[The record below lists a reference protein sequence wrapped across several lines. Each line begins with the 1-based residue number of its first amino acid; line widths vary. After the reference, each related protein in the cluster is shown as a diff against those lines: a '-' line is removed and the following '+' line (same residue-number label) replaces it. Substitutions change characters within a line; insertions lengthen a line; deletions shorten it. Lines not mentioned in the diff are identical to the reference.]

1 VIAGRPS
8 AKWIS
13 FRVRSSRSIYQL
25 TIVYASVALLLAVI
39 FPLWKPLLVGAVLA
53 AALAPRHERLSARL
67 RGRRSLAAGLL
78 LTGLVLLVLG
88 PLAWLVSVAVRE
100 TLAGI
105 DFVRESLQNGPE
117 ALLGHLPGWIAG
129 PVKSGLEKFST
140 GANELTGFLAQRGP
154 STAAA
159 VGTAVGATA
168 GVVVNAVF
176 LLIAFYFFL
185 VGGRRLVQWL
195 ADVSPSSEETLAIA
209 AQLARASRSVLS
221 SLFLTAL
228 AQALT
233 ATIGYLIA
241 RVPHSVF
248 FGLLTFLAAFIP
260 SVGTTIV
267 ALPVALLMVVL
278 GHPWAGLFVA
288 LWGLVVVGLID
299 NVVKPLLIKGG
310 VQLDAAVLFFA
321 LIGGLALFGATG
333 LIVGPLAVVLFVTV
347 AGRRRDAALARRAP
361 EPEPPAAPH

>member
-1 VIAGRPS
+1 MDKVPE
-8 AKWIS
+8 
-13 FRVRSSRSIYQL
+13 VRSSRSIFEL
-25 TIVYASVALLLAVI
+25 TLVYGSLALLLAVV

-53 AALAPRHERLSARL
+53 ATLAPWHDRLSARL
-67 RGRRSLAAGLL
+67 RGYRGLAAGLL
-78 LTGLVLLVLG
+78 LVCLVLLVLA
-88 PLAWLVSVAVRE
+88 PLGWLISVAVRE

-105 DFVRESLQNGPE
+105 DFVREAVRNGPD
-117 ALLGHLPGWIAG
+117 ALLGHLPGWMAG
-129 PVKSGLEKFST
+129 PVKSALERFST
-140 GANELTGFLAQRGP
+140 SADELAGLVAQRGA

-159 VGTAVGATA
+159 VGTALGATA
-168 GVVVNAVF
+168 GVVVNGVF

-185 VGGRRLVQWL
+185 VSGRRLVHWF
-195 ADVSPSSEETLAIA
+195 AEVSPAPQETLAIA
-209 AQLARASRSVLS
+209 DQLARASRSVLS

-228 AQALT
+228 AQAVT
-233 ATIGYLIA
+233 ATVGYLIA

-248 FGLLTFLAAFIP
+248 FGLLTFVAAFIP

-288 LWGLVVVGLID
+288 LWGLLVVGLID

-347 AGRRRDAALARRAP
+347 AGRRTERALPRPEPAPAP
-361 EPEPPAAPH
+361 EPPGTNAPH

>member
-1 VIAGRPS
+1 MDKVA
-8 AKWIS
+8 AM
-13 FRVRSSRSIYQL
+13 RSSRSIFEL
-25 TIVYASVALLLAVI
+25 TLVFGSLALLFAVV

-53 AALAPRHERLSARL
+53 AALTPWHDWLSARL
-67 RGRRSLAAGLL
+67 RGRRGLAAGLL
-78 LTGLVLLVLG
+78 LLGLVLLVLV
-88 PLAWLVSVAVRE
+88 PLGWLVSVAVRE
-100 TLAGI
+100 TLAGV
-105 DFVRESLQNGPE
+105 DLVREALKNGPE
-117 ALLGHLPGWIAG
+117 ELLNHLPGWLAG
-129 PVKSGLEKFST
+129 PVKSGIERFST
-140 GANELTGFLAQRGP
+140 SADDLAKLIAQRGA

-168 GVVVNAVF
+168 GAVVNGVF

-185 VGGRRLVQWL
+185 VGGRRLVRWL
-195 ADVSPSSEETLAIA
+195 AEVSPSPDETLAISGE
-209 AQLARASRSVLS
+209 LARASRSVLS

-228 AQALT
+228 AQAVT

-248 FGLLTFLAAFIP
+248 FGLLTFVAAFIP

-321 LIGGLALFGATG
+321 LIGGLALWGATG

-347 AGRRRDAALARRAP
+347 AGRRSQRTHPRTEPSPA
-361 EPEPPAAPH
+361 PEPPATNAPH